1 MTGLVCGLIFLID
14 FYLKKCS
21 CLCGF
26 CFVCF
31 LTGGDESG
39 MLKWI
44 NSFTLGIRNVQT
56 VVEISAPLFGH
67 HVCAKFTFFWPTTVG
82 KEESMRDLGKGRR
95 HGLGG

>member
-1 MTGLVCGLIFLID
+1 MWGFL
-14 FYLKKCS
+14 
-21 CLCGF
+21 F
-26 CFVCF
+26 CFCFCF

-39 MLKWI
+39 MLKRI

-56 VVEISAPLFGH
+56 VVEISKYVH
-67 HVCAKFTFFWPTTVG
+67 HYLDITYAQSLRFWPTTVG

>member
-1 MTGLVCGLIFLID
+1 
-14 FYLKKCS
+14 
-21 CLCGF
+21 
-26 CFVCF
+26 
-31 LTGGDESG
+31 